1 MFEVLL
7 QADKALASGA
17 LDQAERSYWQLIE
30 LDPTNA
36 IAVAGLARVSMERG
50 DHRLARTFADRA
62 LAMDPEMV
70 AAKRILETLNG
81 GVAEAPGSEQPDLPL
96 LAAQRLEALGRR
108 RAAAA
113 EDEGRRR
120 ASRRRQAGEAGQGG
134 GGRSP
139 QAAPRAPRRTAGG
152 AARRPVARQRR
163 RQRLR
168 RRRRQRR
175 LRGLR
180 RPLAPRRIRRWAIEP
195 TGTCCRRI

>member
-7 QADKALASGA
+7 QADMALASGA

-30 LDPTNA
+30 LDPANA
-36 IAVAGLARVSMERG
+36 IAVVGLARVSMERG

-81 GVAEAPGSEQPDLPL
+81 GAAEAPGSEQPDLPL

-113 EDEGRRR
+113 QDGGVDARAGGGKPGKRGKEAVDETRKPLPQLP
-120 ASRRRQAGEAGQGG
+120 AEPLAERRQAGRQAAAAAAAAAE
-134 GGRSP
+134 
-139 QAAPRAPRRTAGG
+139 AAPRPQAPP
-152 AARRPVARQRR
+152 RPKAHQALGDRAHR
-163 RQRLR
+163 
-168 RRRRQRR
+168 
-175 LRGLR
+175 
-180 RPLAPRRIRRWAIEP
+180 A
-195 TGTCCRRI
+195 TCCRRI